1 MTQVLFI
8 GAVWPEPDSTAAG
21 VRICQL
27 VKGFIHEGYEVRFV
41 SSATKT
47 PHSAP
52 LEDWGVNTDFI
63 VLNDASFDNQLQE
76 WQPDIVVFDRFMT
89 EEQYGWRVSEQCP
102 NAVKILDSEDLHF
115 LRKGRERAYKSGVGY
130 QLHQENDELCYREI
144 ASILRCDLTLV
155 ISYAEYELLTQNF
168 PIPES
173 ILTYLP
179 IHTEVISEERQNQLP
194 GFQERNGFVTLGN
207 WWHEPNRQSVL
218 YLHRIWP
225 KIKATLPEAELF
237 VYGANLAENAQSLH
251 QPKQGF
257 HIMGRAQSV
266 EEIYTR
272 HRVLLAP
279 LFFGAGIKGKI
290 LDGMQ
295 FGLPNVTTTIGAEGM
310 QWNHTWNGLLA
321 NQNDFV
327 EKAIQLYQN
336 QTLWEQNVHTGFEI
350 NNQLFADRTPERN
363 FYHQL
368 KNILA
373 HVSEHRRQ
381 NFLGQMLQHHTLQSH
396 RYMSKWIELK
406 NKSQT

>member
-27 VKGFIHEGYEVRFV
+27 VKGFIHEGYQVRFV
-41 SSATKT
+41 SSAAKT
-47 PHSAP
+47 PFSAP
-52 LEDWGVNTDFI
+52 LEDWGVKTDFI
-63 VLNDASFDNQLQE
+63 VLNDASFDNQMKE

-115 LRKGRERAYKSGVGY
+115 LRKGRERAFKSGVEY
-130 QLHQENDELCYREI
+130 QLHQENDDLYFREI
-144 ASILRCDLTLV
+144 ASIFRCDITLL
-155 ISYAEYELLTQNF
+155 ISYAEYKLLTQNF

-179 IHTEVISEERQNQLP
+179 IHTEFISEETQNQLP
-194 GFQERNGFVTLGN
+194 GFEERKGFVTLGN

-218 YLHRIWP
+218 FLSRIWP
-225 KIKATLPEAELF
+225 QLKKALPEAELF

-257 HIMGRAQSV
+257 HIMGRAQTV

-295 FGLPNVTTTIGAEGM
+295 LGLPNVTTAIGAEGM
-310 QWNHTWNGLLA
+310 LWNQRWNGLLA
-321 NQNDFV
+321 DQDDFV
-327 EKAIQLYQN
+327 EKAIQLYQD
-336 QTLWEQNVHTGFEI
+336 QTLWEQSVHNGFEI

-368 KNILA
+368 KHILA

-381 NFLGQMLQHHTLQSH
+381 NFLGQLLQHHTLQSH

-406 NKSQT
+406 NKNQT